1 MHAHLSTLNEI
12 IQVKI
17 ISNAQQLHAIL
28 PNLNNRA
35 EVGLIEFEKIN

>member
-1 MHAHLSTLNEI
+1 MHAYLGTLTEI

-17 ISNAQQLHAIL
+17 ISNAKQLHAIL

-35 EVGLIEFEKIN
+35 QVGLIEFEKIN